1 MKVFVT
7 PNHKMPLITRKEAAE
22 QLGVTLQSIYM
33 SVKRGKLTAMED
45 ANGNILINSDTMREE
60 LKKKSAGQRMDRI
73 DGTNKRSKKVRNSI
87 THESIPEYEESRART
102 EHLKAELLELERKQ
116 KEDDL
121 VPMTEVQRSWEN
133 IVATA
138 RTKLLGVPAKAKQR
152 IPDLD
157 NNAMSH
163 LDDIIREA
171 LDELAEPQAA

>member
-1 MKVFVT
+1 
-7 PNHKMPLITRKEAAE
+7 MPLISRKEAAE
-22 QLGVTLQSIYM
+22 QLGVTVHSIYM
-33 SVKRGKLTAMED
+33 SIKRGKLTAMED

-60 LKKKSAGQRMDRI
+60 LKKKSAGQRMERVDAPV
-73 DGTNKRSKKVRNSI
+73 KKPKKVRNSI
-87 THESIPEYEESRART
+87 TSESIPEYEESRART

-138 RTKLLGVPAKAKQR
+138 RTKLLGVPSKAKQR

-157 NNAMSH
+157 NNAMNH
-163 LDDIIREA
+163 LEDIIREA
-171 LDELAEPQAA
+171 LEELAEPQAA